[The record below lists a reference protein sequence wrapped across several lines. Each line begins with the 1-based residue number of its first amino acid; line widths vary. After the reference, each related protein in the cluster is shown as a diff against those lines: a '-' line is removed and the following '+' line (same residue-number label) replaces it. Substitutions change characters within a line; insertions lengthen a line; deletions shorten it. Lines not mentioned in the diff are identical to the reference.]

1 MMTEDS
7 THVIFGTGPL
17 GKAVMRALVADGQPV
32 RMVNR
37 SGRADVPTSVE
48 VVAADLYRPDD
59 VQRVTSGASVVY
71 QTAQP
76 AYTEWAAKFP
86 PLIAAILDGLNG
98 SGARLVLG
106 DNLYM
111 ADNTGGAPIMENGPV
126 NAVTR
131 KGKVRA
137 QCAEL
142 VFAAHRAGSLKAAA
156 VRGSDFYG
164 PEVLGSMM
172 GDMAFT
178 PLLAGKRIS
187 LVGSADLPHTY
198 TYIDDFGRAMAGV
211 GGRESAM
218 GRVWHVPT
226 PGPLQARAFLQQA
239 AQVAGVDLKLGVV
252 PPLMLRAAALFSPF
266 LREVV
271 EMQYQFRQPYIVDSR
286 EFVREFGDIST
297 PRETALRETIAWFKA
312 RNTAAASH

>member
-1 MMTEDS
+1 MAEGMK
-7 THVIFGTGPL
+7 HVILGTGPL
-17 GKAVMRALVADGQPV
+17 GHAVMRALLEDGQPV

-37 SGRADVPTSVE
+37 SGKADVPAGVE
-48 VVAADLYRPDD
+48 VVAADLYQPED
-59 VQRVTSGASVVY
+59 VRRVTQGAAVVY

-76 AYTEWAAKFP
+76 AYYEWPAKFP
-86 PLIAAILDGLNG
+86 PLIASILDGLSG
-98 SGARLVLG
+98 SGVRLVLG

-111 ADNTGGAPIMENGPV
+111 VDNTGGAPIMENRPV

-137 QCAEL
+137 QCAEM
-142 VFAAHRAGSLKAAA
+142 VFAAHRAGSVKAAA

-164 PEVLGSMM
+164 PQVLGSVM
-172 GDMAFT
+172 GEMTFT
-178 PLLAGKRIS
+178 PLVAGKRIS
-187 LVGSADLPHTY
+187 LVGSVDVLHTY
-198 TYIDDFGRAMAGV
+198 TYIDDFGKAMAMV
-211 GGRESAM
+211 GGRDSAM

-226 PGPLQARAFLQQA
+226 AGPLTARAFLQQA
-239 AQVAGVDLKLGVV
+239 ARIAGAELKLGVV

-271 EMQYQFRQPYIVDSR
+271 EMQYQFRQPYIVDAR

-297 PRETALRETIAWFKA
+297 PREAALRETVAWYQG
-312 RNTAAASH
+312 RR

>member
-1 MMTEDS
+1 MAEGSM
-7 THVIFGTGPL
+7 HVIFGTGPL
-17 GKAVMRALVADGQPV
+17 GKAVMRALNVDGKQV

-37 SGRADVPTSVE
+37 SGRADVPGGVE
-48 VVAADLYRPDD
+48 VVAADLYQPDE
-59 VQRVTSGASVVY
+59 VRRVTNGAAVVY

-76 AYTEWAAKFP
+76 AYTEWGAKFP
-86 PLIAAILDGLNG
+86 PLIASILDGLSG
-98 SGARLVLG
+98 AGARLVLG

-137 QCAEL
+137 QVAEM
-142 VFAAHRAGSLKAAA
+142 VFAAHRAGALKAAA

-164 PEVLGSMM
+164 PEVLGSVM
-172 GDMAFT
+172 GDMTFT

-187 LVGSADLPHTY
+187 LVGSADVLHTY
-198 TYIDDFGRAMAGV
+198 TYIDDFGKAMALV
-211 GGRESAM
+211 GGRDSAM

-226 PGPLQARAFLQQA
+226 NGPLTARAFLQQA
-239 AQVAGVDLKLGVV
+239 AQIAGVDLKLGIV

-271 EMQYQFRQPYIVDSR
+271 EMLYQFSQPYIVDAR
-286 EFVREFGDIST
+286 DFVREFGDIST
-297 PRETALRETIAWFKA
+297 PRETALRETVAWFKA
-312 RNTAAASH
+312 RNAAVIH

>member
-1 MMTEDS
+1 MAEGS
-7 THVIFGTGPL
+7 LHVVFGTGPL
-17 GKAVMRALVADGQPV
+17 GKAVMRALVADGQRV

-37 SGRADVPTSVE
+37 SGRAEVPAGVE
-48 VVAADLYRPDD
+48 VVAADLYQPDD
-59 VQRVTSGASVVY
+59 VRRVTSGATVAY
-71 QTAQP
+71 QAAQP
-76 AYTEWAAKFP
+76 AYTEWGAKFP
-86 PLIAAILDGLNG
+86 PLIRSILDGLNG

-111 ADNTGGAPIMENGPV
+111 VDNTGGAPIMENGPV

-137 QCAEL
+137 QCAEM
-142 VFAAHRAGSLKAAA
+142 VFAAHRAGSVQAAA

-164 PEVLGSMM
+164 PEALGSVM
-172 GDMAFT
+172 GDMSFT

-187 LVGSADLPHTY
+187 LVGSADLLHTY
-198 TYIDDFGRAMAGV
+198 TYINDFGKAMALV
-211 GGRESAM
+211 GGRGSAM

-226 PGPLQARAFLQQA
+226 PGPITARAFLQQA
-239 AQVAGVDLKLGVV
+239 AQIAGTGLKLGVV

-271 EMQYQFRQPYIVDSR
+271 EMQYQFSQPYIVDSR
-286 EFVREFGDIST
+286 EFIREFGDIST
-297 PRETALRETIAWFKA
+297 PREAALRETVAWFKTQ
-312 RNTAAASH
+312 NAAASH